1 MASSIVAQIDP
12 QPLLPSAV
20 PRDDS
25 RSGYNCEFVQ
35 PPPSSD
41 IVQTECP
48 VCLQI
53 LRKPC
58 LISCTCGQKYCEEC
72 IELLSKNNKPCPLCN
87 KPKFNFIRDY
97 ALERYLKD
105 LDVWCSHKEVGCEWR
120 GKLREFE
127 VHLNQGSSHYSDPS
141 VECQYIA
148 VECNHKCGEWF
159 QRRHV
164 NIHKTQQCKKR
175 PYSCDYCK
183 DYDSTFEDVTETH
196 YPQCSKYPID
206 CPNKCRE
213 YPFERQKIES
223 HLVNECPLTLVDCL
237 FHYAGC
243 DVQVPR
249 KDMPEHM
256 KETATH
262 LTLLAS
268 ITHNLV
274 KENQKLRESDR
285 QFQGKIRTETE
296 SLKEEVEKLKL
307 SLVKENQEL
316 RETMKKNDQQY
327 HEKLLITQ
335 EEMQAKHTEMQTMW
349 TKMQATENET
359 ESLKEEMK
367 EVKLALKRCSRFPK
381 VYHVK
386 ITEYNVYLPAFY
398 THPECY
404 KMCVRVVP
412 NGCRSGKGI
421 HVSIYTY
428 LMKCSYDKHLK
439 WPFRGNITIQIVNQA
454 GDHDHV
460 EKIISY
466 NDMTLNDYAGRVIST
481 VTDRSKG
488 LGEPQFLSHSDLE
501 YNAAKK
507 TQYLKDNH
515 LMIHVVKID
524 LL

>member
-1 MASSIVAQIDP
+1 MASTSSASCSSSTVTQTYP
-12 QPLLPSAV
+12 LPLLPSDV

-25 RSGYNCEFVQ
+25 RGGYNCEFVQ
-35 PPPSSD
+35 PPRSSD

-105 LDVWCSHKEVGCEWR
+105 LNVWCSYKEVGCEWR

-159 QRRHV
+159 QHLHV
-164 NIHKTQQCKKR
+164 NIHQTHQCKKR

-237 FHYAGC
+237 FNYAGC
-243 DVQVPR
+243 NVQVPR
-249 KDMPEHM
+249 KDMPKHM
-256 KETATH
+256 KDTATH
-262 LTLLAS
+262 LTLLGS
-268 ITHNLV
+268 ITHKLV
-274 KENQKLRESDR
+274 R
-285 QFQGKIRTETE
+285 
-296 SLKEEVEKLKL
+296 
-307 SLVKENQEL
+307 ENQEL
-316 RETMKKNDQQY
+316 REKI
-327 HEKLLITQ
+327 E
-335 EEMQAKHTEMQTMW
+335 
-349 TKMQATENET
+349 ATVNET
-359 ESLKEEMK
+359 EGLKEEMK
-367 EVKLALKRCSRFPK
+367 EVKLALTRCSRFPK

-386 ITEYNVYLPAFY
+386 RNEYNVYLPAFY
-398 THPECY
+398 THQQGY
-404 KMCVRVVP
+404 KMCVHVIP
-412 NGCRSGKGI
+412 NGRGVGKRT

-428 LMKCSYDKHLK
+428 LAKGSYDKHLK

-460 EKIISY
+460 EKIITY
-466 NDMTLNDYAGRVIST
+466 DDMTLNDYAGRVIST
-481 VTDRSKG
+481 DWSDG
-488 LGEPQFLSHSDLE
+488 WGHPQFLAHSDLE

-515 LMIHVVKID
+515 LMIRVVKVE
-524 LL
+524 